1 METVLPLRSPNLV
14 YGAQSM
20 ADADAPVDAL
30 PPESLSSPQAATLK
44 ISPALSVL
52 ASTTR
57 ERGLVGCP
65 NIPLPISNRASD
77 VRRPRRPKRYLAH
90 SQEVTATLRNDF
102 RLIVSVTI
110 RQRWP
115 DALNRLRR
123 IAGQPRN
130 APGQTL
136 DAKRPSRADIRDIRR
151 DGRCVSVKTGVW
163 GTQPETARY
172 L

>member
-14 YGAQSM
+14 YGEQSID
-20 ADADAPVDAL
+20 DADAPVDAL
-30 PPESLSSPQAATLK
+30 LPESLLSPHAATLK

-65 NIPLPISNRASD
+65 NIPLPMSNRASD
-77 VRRPRRPKRYLAH
+77 VRGRRRPKRYLAH

-102 RLIVSVTI
+102 GLIGSVTI
-110 RQRWP
+110 RQRRP

-136 DAKRPSRADIRDIRR
+136 ASALR
-151 DGRCVSVKTGVW
+151 
-163 GTQPETARY
+163 
-172 L
+172 